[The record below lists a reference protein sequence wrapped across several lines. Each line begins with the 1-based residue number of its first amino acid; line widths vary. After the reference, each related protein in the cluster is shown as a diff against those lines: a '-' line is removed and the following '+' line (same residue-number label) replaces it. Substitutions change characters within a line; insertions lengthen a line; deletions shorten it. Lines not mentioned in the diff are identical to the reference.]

1 MKELVKKM
9 NKNYVI
15 EKEKVEIKVN
25 EAKLENNILKVKTTI
40 KNKNKNS
47 VCGISLVASFY
58 NEKDKLVGEAIKTT
72 NDDLMIQPKSS
83 SDEIFEFK
91 INDEKF
97 DYIVFGIYTFN
108 VFLNIEGLENSK
120 IKVIDTTKQY
130 YL

>member
-1 MKELVKKM
+1 MRELAKKI
-9 NKNYVI
+9 NKKYVI

-25 EAKLENNILKVKTTI
+25 EAKVENNILKVKTTI
-40 KNKNKNS
+40 KNKNKDS
-47 VCGISLVASFY
+47 VCKISLVASFY
-58 NEKDKLVGEAIKTT
+58 NEKNKLVGEAIKTT

-97 DYIVFGIYTFN
+97 DYIIFGIYTFD
-108 VFLNIEGLENSK
+108 VFVKIEGFENTK
-120 IKVIDTTKQY
+120 IEVMDITRQY

>member
-1 MKELVKKM
+1 MKELVKKI
-9 NKNYVI
+9 NKKYVI

-72 NDDLMIQPKSS
+72 NDDLMIQSKSS

>member
-9 NKNYVI
+9 NKKYVI

>member
-1 MKELVKKM
+1 MKELVKKI
-9 NKNYVI
+9 NKKYVI